1 MFVWNVHA
9 KSSQKK
15 KQTCFVSFIGY
26 STRPDTL
33 EKCDYFDISLK
44 MTQTDLNCSTAR
56 YSVCVVSR
64 KSVSYICWFYWF
76 QRGIAFK
83 KNENHLRGCDG
94 LVSQTQKSMLTSLSN
109 AISIIL

>member
-1 MFVWNVHA
+1 MYVCLERSRKIV
-9 KSSQKK
+9 SEKK

-76 QRGIAFK
+76 QRGIAVK
-83 KNENHLRGCDG
+83 KKRESSAWL
-94 LVSQTQKSMLTSLSN
+94 
-109 AISIIL
+109 